1 MKPEAHG
8 GDRLRMAALAGR
20 APDSLLDFSVNVR
33 PEGAP
38 EFLRLALCRALDHIS
53 AYPSPHAEE
62 AMEAAARVY
71 GLPADC
77 FVFGNGTN
85 ELIHLLARVL
95 KEDGTPCAAVIEPAF
110 SEYALACGLAGLE
123 VRHPDCGV
131 RRDGD
136 SDEDM
141 LRQMLSL
148 LADIPARAAVWLA
161 NPGNP
166 SGSFLPPASCR
177 RLLEARPDLLWIID
191 EAFAAYAG
199 PDDISSLIT
208 QLPDNAVLLRS
219 LTKFHAVPGVRLG
232 YMVTRAERA
241 RRWRRQLP
249 AWSVN
254 AFALAAAQ
262 AVLADTSDFADR
274 TRDENR
280 RRREHLCACLRD
292 VPGITVFPSLANYV
306 LFRCEQAPADLY
318 ARLLR
323 EYGIAVRDCS
333 NYRGMKDGAL
343 CECIRRKMFELLSE
357 DCPDRVT
364 DKKTFTKGDLD
375 ALSEGD
381 RDAYRNAYNLLKA
394 LASKF
399 PAQKTSI
406 FGISGPVGSG
416 KSYAATVFANMVM
429 DKGHTALI
437 YPASMMNRL
446 FLSSHLA
453 PIERKREI
461 LMPLEECD
469 LLVIDD
475 LGTETEYNNVSL
487 PYLYELIAVRAGKLT
502 MITTNLDE
510 SGVLSRYGD
519 RIFSRLF
526 DRAAAKWIA
535 LNGPDLR
542 LRDKPRQ

>member
-1 MKPEAHG
+1 MKNVEQTAFALLQAEKRRKELEIETLLADLRKDPAFAAAESKKLQLTFQAA
-8 GDRLRMAALAGR
+8 RLRSQNKPIGQLQDEIDKAIA
-20 APDSLLDFSVNVR
+20 DF
-33 PEGAP
+33 
-38 EFLRLALCRALDHIS
+38 RLALAAHGKT
-53 AYPSPHAEE
+53 E
-62 AMEAAARVY
+62 A
-71 GLPADC
+71 D
-77 FVFGNGTN
+77 
-85 ELIHLLARVL
+85 LLYR
-95 KEDGTPCAAVIEPAF
+95 
-110 SEYALACGLAGLE
+110 
-123 VRHPDCGV
+123 PDCPV
-131 RRDGD
+131 CGD
-136 SDEDM
+136 
-141 LRQMLSL
+141 
-148 LADIPARAAVWLA
+148 
-161 NPGNP
+161 
-166 SGSFLPPASCR
+166 
-177 RLLEARPDLLWIID
+177 
-191 EAFAAYAG
+191 
-199 PDDISSLIT
+199 
-208 QLPDNAVLLRS
+208 
-219 LTKFHAVPGVRLG
+219 
-232 YMVTRAERA
+232 
-241 RRWRRQLP
+241 
-249 AWSVN
+249 
-254 AFALAAAQ
+254 
-262 AVLADTSDFADR
+262 
-274 TRDENR
+274 
-280 RRREHLCACLRD
+280 
-292 VPGITVFPSLANYV
+292 
-306 LFRCEQAPADLY
+306 
-318 ARLLR
+318 
-323 EYGIAVRDCS
+323 
-333 NYRGMKDGAL
+333 RGMKDGAL

-375 ALSEGD
+375 ALPEGD

-475 LGTETEYNNVSL
+475 LGTETEYNNVTL

>member
-148 LADIPARAAVWLA
+148 LTDIPARAAVWLA

-199 PDDISSLIT
+199 PDDVSSLIT

-280 RRREHLCACLRD
+280 RRRELPEGRRRCALR
-292 VPGITVFPSLANYV
+292 
-306 LFRCEQAPADLY
+306 
-318 ARLLR
+318 
-323 EYGIAVRDCS
+323 
-333 NYRGMKDGAL
+333 RG
-343 CECIRRKMFELLSE
+343 
-357 DCPDRVT
+357 
-364 DKKTFTKGDLD
+364 
-375 ALSEGD
+375 
-381 RDAYRNAYNLLKA
+381 N
-394 LASKF
+394 
-399 PAQKTSI
+399 
-406 FGISGPVGSG
+406 
-416 KSYAATVFANMVM
+416 
-429 DKGHTALI
+429 
-437 YPASMMNRL
+437 
-446 FLSSHLA
+446 
-453 PIERKREI
+453 
-461 LMPLEECD
+461 
-469 LLVIDD
+469 
-475 LGTETEYNNVSL
+475 
-487 PYLYELIAVRAGKLT
+487 AGKR
-502 MITTNLDE
+502 IE
-510 SGVLSRYGD
+510 SERRRY
-519 RIFSRLF
+519 
-526 DRAAAKWIA
+526 
-535 LNGPDLR
+535 
-542 LRDKPRQ
+542 

>member
-20 APDSLLDFSVNVR
+20 APDSLLDFSVNIR

-141 LRQMLSL
+141 LRQLLSL
-148 LADIPARAAVWLA
+148 LADVPARAAVWLA

-199 PDDISSLIT
+199 PDDVSSLIT

-274 TRDENR
+274 TRDENS

-333 NYRGMKDGAL
+333 NYRGMEDGSWFRAAVRL
-343 CECIRRKMFELLSE
+343 EE
-357 DCPDRVT
+357 DHQR
-364 DKKTFTKGDLD
+364 LAD
-375 ALSEGD
+375 ALRGILHPSVPVPPRPRSRRPALMLQGTSSDAGKSILAAAFCRILRQDGYDVAPFKAQNMSLNSGVTALGEEMGRAQIVQAQAARIDPEALMNPVLLKPHSETGSQVIVLGKPVGHMQAREYFRYKAGLWQTV
-381 RDAYRNAYNLLKA
+381 RDAYDT
-394 LASKF
+394 LA
-399 PAQKTSI
+399 
-406 FGISGPVGSG
+406 
-416 KSYAATVFANMVM
+416 
-429 DKGHTALI
+429 
-437 YPASMMNRL
+437 
-446 FLSSHLA
+446 
-453 PIERKREI
+453 
-461 LMPLEECD
+461 
-469 LLVIDD
+469 
-475 LGTETEYNNVSL
+475 
-487 PYLYELIAVRAGKLT
+487 
-502 MITTNLDE
+502 
-510 SGVLSRYGD
+510 D
-519 RIFSRLF
+519 R
-526 DRAAAKWIA
+526 
-535 LNGPDLR
+535 
-542 LRDKPRQ
+542 

>member
-199 PDDISSLIT
+199 PDDVSSLIT

-333 NYRGMKDGAL
+333 NYRGMEDGSWF
-343 CECIRRKMFELLSE
+343 R
-357 DCPDRVT
+357 
-364 DKKTFTKGDLD
+364 
-375 ALSEGD
+375 
-381 RDAYRNAYNLLKA
+381 
-394 LASKF
+394 
-399 PAQKTSI
+399 
-406 FGISGPVGSG
+406 
-416 KSYAATVFANMVM
+416 AAV
-429 DKGHTALI
+429 
-437 YPASMMNRL
+437 R
-446 FLSSHLA
+446 
-453 PIERKREI
+453 
-461 LMPLEECD
+461 LEEDHQRLADARPCPCRRARAP
-469 LLVIDD
+469 
-475 LGTETEYNNVSL
+475 GAPPSCCRAR
-487 PYLYELIAVRAGKLT
+487 PPMRAKASWPPPSAASCVRMA
-502 MITTNLDE
+502 TTWLR
-510 SGVLSRYGD
+510 SR
-519 RIFSRLF
+519 
-526 DRAAAKWIA
+526 
-535 LNGPDLR
+535 
-542 LRDKPRQ
+542 PRTCPSTPG

>member
-110 SEYALACGLAGLE
+110 SEYALACGLAGLK

-141 LRQMLSL
+141 LRQLLSL
-148 LADIPARAAVWLA
+148 LADVPARAAVWLA

-166 SGSFLPPASCR
+166 SGSFLPPTSCR

-199 PDDISSLIT
+199 PDDVSSLIT

-280 RRREHLCACLRD
+280 RRREHLCACLRG

-333 NYRGMKDGAL
+333 NYRGMEDGSWFRAAVRL
-343 CECIRRKMFELLSE
+343 EE
-357 DCPDRVT
+357 DHQR
-364 DKKTFTKGDLD
+364 LAD
-375 ALSEGD
+375 ALRGILHPSVPVPPRPRSRRPALMLQGTSS
-381 RDAYRNAYNLLKA
+381 DA
-394 LASKF
+394 
-399 PAQKTSI
+399 
-406 FGISGPVGSG
+406 G
-416 KSYAATVFANMVM
+416 KSILAAAFCRILRQDGYDVAPFKAQNMSLNSGV
-429 DKGHTALI
+429 TALG
-437 YPASMMNRL
+437 
-446 FLSSHLA
+446 
-453 PIERKREI
+453 
-461 LMPLEECD
+461 EEM
-469 LLVIDD
+469 
-475 LGTETEYNNVSL
+475 G
-487 PYLYELIAVRAGKLT
+487 RAQIVQAQAAR
-502 MITTNLDE
+502 ITI
-510 SGVLSRYGD
+510 S
-519 RIFSRLF
+519 
-526 DRAAAKWIA
+526 
-535 LNGPDLR
+535 
-542 LRDKPRQ
+542 

>member
-141 LRQMLSL
+141 LRQLLSL
-148 LADIPARAAVWLA
+148 LADVPARAAVWLA

-166 SGSFLPPASCR
+166 SGSFLPPTSCR

-199 PDDISSLIT
+199 PDDVSSLIT

-262 AVLADTSDFADR
+262 AVHHF
-274 TRDENR
+274 
-280 RRREHLCACLRD
+280 LR
-292 VPGITVFPSLANYV
+292 
-306 LFRCEQAPADLY
+306 Q
-318 ARLLR
+318 
-323 EYGIAVRDCS
+323 
-333 NYRGMKDGAL
+333 
-343 CECIRRKMFELLSE
+343 
-357 DCPDRVT
+357 
-364 DKKTFTKGDLD
+364 
-375 ALSEGD
+375 
-381 RDAYRNAYNLLKA
+381 
-394 LASKF
+394 
-399 PAQKTSI
+399 
-406 FGISGPVGSG
+406 
-416 KSYAATVFANMVM
+416 
-429 DKGHTALI
+429 
-437 YPASMMNRL
+437 
-446 FLSSHLA
+446 
-453 PIERKREI
+453 
-461 LMPLEECD
+461 
-469 LLVIDD
+469 
-475 LGTETEYNNVSL
+475 
-487 PYLYELIAVRAGKLT
+487 
-502 MITTNLDE
+502 
-510 SGVLSRYGD
+510 
-519 RIFSRLF
+519 
-526 DRAAAKWIA
+526 
-535 LNGPDLR
+535 
-542 LRDKPRQ
+542 